1 MRFNKKASVKRGFFK
16 YSRSTD
22 QIIPTQFI
30 HMKEPEINSKEKD
43 SRRSVL
49 FGIGILSLLPLL
61 KIGNI
66 FSKKSNVISCAPET
80 EKRTVKMLTEDG
92 RLVEVEVSK
101 MEGAS
106 KEKISQK
113 DLLVFVKK

>member
-1 MRFNKKASVKRGFFK
+1 
-16 YSRSTD
+16 
-22 QIIPTQFI
+22 
-30 HMKEPEINSKEKD
+30 MKEPEVTNTEKD
-43 SRRSVL
+43 TRRKLL
-49 FGIGILSLLPLL
+49 FGISLLSLFPLIKL
-61 KIGNI
+61 GSLFN
-66 FSKKSNVISCAPET
+66 KKSNIISCAPET

>member
-1 MRFNKKASVKRGFFK
+1 MRLTKSLCKKRLFK
-16 YSRSTD
+16 SNPYTD

-30 HMKEPEINSKEKD
+30 HMKEPEVNSKEKD
-43 SRRSVL
+43 SRRSIL

-61 KIGNI
+61 KFGNI
-66 FSKKSNVISCAPET
+66 FSKKTNVISCAPEA

-113 DLLVFVKK
+113 DLLAFVKK